1 MSHCTSAVISYV
13 SHSQHCTADKLG
25 RPHTHNVIVT
35 REAPRVKFP
44 VLVKHP
50 CKLRLDRTRKK
61 QSGDISHQ
69 CTILSVLRSIF
80 INCLWMG
87 QVCPFYTAPGILL
100 VCLSS
105 PLIRRHLAPTIVTQG
120 HYYLILDRC
129 NTL

>member
-69 CTILSVLRSIF
+69 FTILSVLKIHLHQLPLDGPGLSFLYCSRNSLSLF
-80 INCLWMG
+80 IISFDSSTFGTYNSN
-87 QVCPFYTAPGILL
+87 TRTLL
-100 VCLSS
+100 SD
-105 PLIRRHLAPTIVTQG
+105 TG
-120 HYYLILDRC
+120 
-129 NTL
+129 